1 MSTTFKIFYKVG
13 DLCINFNGR
22 VDVAMDEKEVIRML
36 IDVVNTNIEMYK
48 QREDTDRQTLETMRY
63 MDDNHNRSIVRVAL
77 GVSLGFGV
85 IIAIFLFCLAIS

>member
-13 DLCINFNGR
+13 DFCINFNER